1 MVYGNGSLKV
11 GNGTKI
17 RDVRGIGSLTLV
29 WGGGGGK
36 GLGGGL
42 AQGEGTLECRTLG
55 GVIPRQGWGKRS
67 WRSGPDKEG
76 GPLLKYASWL

>member
-1 MVYGNGSLKV
+1 MEKNKGSK
-11 GNGTKI
+11 G
-17 RDVRGIGSLTLV
+17 VRGHSN
-29 WGGGGGK
+29 WCGGGGK

-55 GVIPRQGWGKRS
+55 GVIPRQGGGKRS